1 MINNGML
8 IQIVER
14 KSFWDEG
21 VDRQVHARNLY
32 NAKKQ
37 FDNSCMLCCLQN
49 KRMSC
54 DCCPIRNAFELNA
67 SIYADSVPSK
77 YFELVLQD
85 LEKR

>member
-1 MINNGML
+1 MCNRGIV
-8 IQIVER
+8 IQILER

-21 VDRQVHARNLY
+21 VDRQVQARNLY

-37 FDNSCMLCCLQN
+37 FDNSCMLCCMQN

-54 DCCPIRNAFELNA
+54 DCCPIKNAYELNV
-67 SIYADSVPSK
+67 SIYSDKVPAS
-77 YFELVLQD
+77 YYAMVLKD

>member
-21 VDRQVHARNLY
+21 VDRQVRARNLY

>member
-21 VDRQVHARNLY
+21 VDRQVRARNLY

-54 DCCPIRNAFELNA
+54 DGCPIRNAFELNA

>member
-1 MINNGML
+1 MCNRGIV
-8 IQIVER
+8 IQILER

-21 VDRQVHARNLY
+21 VDRQVQARNLY

-37 FDNSCMLCCLQN
+37 FDNSCMLCCMQN

-67 SIYADSVPSK
+67 SIYSDTVPAS
-77 YFELVLQD
+77 YYAMVLKE